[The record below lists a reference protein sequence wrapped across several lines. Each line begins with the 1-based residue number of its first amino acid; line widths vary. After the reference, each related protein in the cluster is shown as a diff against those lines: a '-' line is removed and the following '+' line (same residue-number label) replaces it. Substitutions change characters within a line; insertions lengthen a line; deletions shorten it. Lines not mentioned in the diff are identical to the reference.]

1 MRHGII
7 RTTRLGLNPDPDI
20 TSLST
25 ASTLVNDAN
34 YNLKMLRQ
42 SSDPLISVVDDDFPV
57 IMPDTDYWWYNT
69 FTGATNRTT
78 AVLAVNAQR
87 FFPFYIRENLRTD
100 RLRLLNTTTATG
112 SFAIAIYDAHPTTK
126 LPRNRLLEFLSI
138 NTSSHQYDATNDL
151 DALRTLSLQGI
162 FVSQT
167 CDQSRRATYS
177 HTDKQALKCQEQLCA
192 MLKQEATVHQPCF
205 WADEDE
211 YVNYDGGI
219 TYTRNNSADNSRRR
233 TLGRTIGRF
242 Y

>member
-25 ASTLVNDAN
+25 AGTLVNDAN

-78 AVLAVNAQR
+78 VVLVVNAQR

-138 NTSSHQYDATNDL
+138 NTSS
-151 DALRTLSLQGI
+151 
-162 FVSQT
+162 
-167 CDQSRRATYS
+167 
-177 HTDKQALKCQEQLCA
+177 
-192 MLKQEATVHQPCF
+192 ATVKEFTFSTRTFGKGLYWLAYWSGVSVSICAIPLS
-205 WADEDE
+205 A
-211 YVNYDGGI
+211 VPPILGYDQNLSNNGLFTGFSVAQ
-219 TYTRNNSADNSRRR
+219 TYTAGQSLPNPAPALTAANRITNTTPPMILMRYAP
-233 TLGRTIGRF
+233 
-242 Y
+242 